1 MAKVR
6 KKRRRPKVEGEAR
19 RGGALSGMVQ
29 GFRRGVR
36 GERGSRR
43 EVGTRLAVAVGVT
56 VLVLA
61 VIFWKS
67 R

>member
-6 KKRRRPKVEGEAR
+6 KKRRRPKVEGAAR
-19 RGGALSGMVQ
+19 RGGALSGMVR

-36 GERGSRR
+36 GKRGSRR
-43 EVGTRLAVAVGVT
+43 EVATRLVLALGVV

-61 VIFWKS
+61 VIFWRS